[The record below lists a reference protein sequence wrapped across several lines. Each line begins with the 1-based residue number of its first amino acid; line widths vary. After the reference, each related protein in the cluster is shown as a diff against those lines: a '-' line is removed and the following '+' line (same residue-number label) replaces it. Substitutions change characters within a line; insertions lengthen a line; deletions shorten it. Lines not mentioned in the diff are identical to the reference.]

1 MSAPTTEYFFE
12 SVGLSSAIARKF
24 FTLRTSEQTPP
35 SSSFGTMTP
44 DLFTT
49 PRRISI
55 GVVVVV
61 VVVVVS
67 SSMRVSFAT
76 MIADVRTS
84 GNNMDSS
91 KDSTRTIFA
100 TVPSGKVT
108 SSPSTSI
115 PSGDSNVLKKSLP
128 LDVTVSADSLA
139 PIVALVAP
147 ENKPA
152 SKVAVPSPIRTNCD
166 VESRKK
172 VPGVSLSSTRI
183 RYVLEVFH
191 VVYSSETCPSAASRS
206 TVTP

>member
-55 GVVVVV
+55 GDVVV

-67 SSMRVSFAT
+67 SAVRVSFAT

-128 LDVTVSADSLA
+128 LDVTVSADSVA

-183 RYVLEVFH
+183 RYMLEVFH

>member
-24 FTLRTSEQTPP
+24 FTLRASEQTPP

-55 GVVVVV
+55 GDVVV

-67 SSMRVSFAT
+67 SAVRVSFAT

>member
-24 FTLRTSEQTPP
+24 FTLRASEQTPP

-91 KDSTRTIFA
+91 KDSTRTIFS

-128 LDVTVSADSLA
+128 LDVTASADSVA

-183 RYVLEVFH
+183 RDVLEVFH

>member
-24 FTLRTSEQTPP
+24 FTLRASEQTPP

-55 GVVVVV
+55 GDVVV

-67 SSMRVSFAT
+67 SAVRVSFAT

-128 LDVTVSADSLA
+128 LDVTVSADSVA

>member
-24 FTLRTSEQTPP
+24 FTLRASEQTPP

-55 GVVVVV
+55 GDVVV

-67 SSMRVSFAT
+67 SAVRVSFAT

-128 LDVTVSADSLA
+128 LDVTVSADSVA
-139 PIVALVAP
+139 PIVELVAP

-183 RYVLEVFH
+183 RDVLEVFH

>member
-24 FTLRTSEQTPP
+24 FTLRASEQTPP

-55 GVVVVV
+55 GDVVV

-67 SSMRVSFAT
+67 SAVRVSFAT

-115 PSGDSNVLKKSLP
+115 PSGDSNVLKKILP
-128 LDVTVSADSLA
+128 LDVTVSADSVA

-183 RYVLEVFH
+183 RDVLEVFH

>member
-24 FTLRTSEQTPP
+24 FTLRASEQTPP

-55 GVVVVV
+55 GDVVV

-67 SSMRVSFAT
+67 SAVRVSFAT

-172 VPGVSLSSTRI
+172 LPGVSLSSTRI
-183 RYVLEVFH
+183 RDMLEVFH

>member
-1 MSAPTTEYFFE
+1 
-12 SVGLSSAIARKF
+12 
-24 FTLRTSEQTPP
+24 
-35 SSSFGTMTP
+35 MTP

-55 GVVVVV
+55 GVVVV

-128 LDVTVSADSLA
+128 LDVTVSADSVA

-152 SKVAVPSPIRTNCD
+152 SKVAVPSPMRTNCD

-191 VVYSSETCPSAASRS
+191 VVYSSETCPSVASRKHCNALIFQ
-206 TVTP
+206 PRRRYDD